1 MTAGALAAAAALMV
15 ANPPARAADS
25 CLADQ
30 VSMTRPDCLPEPIIQ
45 LDRDVDQALERA
57 MSRMSAAGRVALKAD
72 HALYEQIRITG
83 LSATDFHLPV
93 QMEMRRDFLLAIR
106 EPRGK
111 WLGDWANSTG
121 SIHIA
126 RNPKGG
132 FVVHASAA
140 EPTLGHWRCEFD
152 DSALLI
158 DGGLTVGL
166 ASAAL
171 THGGPNEGWT
181 LTLRLD
187 GDVMSVTE
195 TAPSGET
202 GRPPFC
208 TGEGRLAGA
217 YFAQEQLRKE
227 QPRPEQVRDVGAMVK
242 R

>member
-1 MTAGALAAAAALMV
+1 MTASALAAAAALMV
-15 ANPPARAADS
+15 ATLPARAADS
-25 CLADQ
+25 CLADA
-30 VSMTRPDCLPEPIIQ
+30 VSITRSDCLPEPIAQ

-57 MSRMSAAGRVALKAD
+57 LSRMNAAGRAALKAD
-72 HALYEQIRITG
+72 HALYEQIRTAG

-93 QMEMRRDFLLAIR
+93 QMELRRDFLLAIR
-106 EPRGK
+106 EPRGR

-126 RNPKGG
+126 RSPKGG
-132 FVVHASAA
+132 FAVHASAA

-152 DSALLI
+152 DSALLL
-158 DGGLTVGL
+158 DGRLTVGL

-171 THGGPNEGWT
+171 DHGGPNEGWT

-187 GDVMSVTE
+187 GNVMNVTE
-195 TAPSGET
+195 TAPAEGSA
-202 GRPPFC
+202 RPPFC

-217 YFAQEQLRKE
+217 YFAQDHLRDAG
-227 QPRPEQVRDVGAMVK
+227 PMVK